1 MQSVGYDVIVS
12 GVTPQTGK
20 APTNSQLSPVSVEMA
35 ILRIRAASRD
45 RTQTYIPLPVSYQA
59 WVECEKRRLEREK
72 RKGSPNCLSLTI
84 TSRFKWT
91 INGNTLMEST
101 VPGSGERKGTS

>member
-12 GVTPQTGK
+12 GVTPKTGR

-35 ILRIRAASRD
+35 ILRIRTASRD
-45 RTQTYIPLPVSYQA
+45 KTQTYIPLPVPYQA

-72 RKGSPNCLSLTI
+72 AVLIVFHSQ
-84 TSRFKWT
+84 
-91 INGNTLMEST
+91 
-101 VPGSGERKGTS
+101 